1 LSEEQREVFIANIR
15 CWLGER
21 AQPAAYDIDRRALS
35 GFPGPVLISEGG
47 RSPKHLKRITEK
59 IHAEALPQARYELVD
74 SWGHA
79 PQLTHPK
86 EYAELLMDFFRTA

>member
-1 LSEEQREVFIANIR
+1 
-15 CWLGER
+15 
-21 AQPAAYDIDRRALS
+21 
-35 GFPGPVLISEGG
+35 VLISEGG

-74 SWGHA
+74 AWGHA

-86 EYAELLMDFFRTA
+86 EYAALLSEFFAST